1 MIINKK
7 RRDFLKFIIYSSFV
21 LNGFKISN
29 AEQKSQITKI
39 LSSPI
44 FKKFIEQALY
54 KEDMKPFKSP
64 SNIYFFPIDYK
75 TGQDVSFSNKKAI
88 IEAFK
93 EKTVKE
99 IKVKNLSIGEN
110 YGKYNK
116 FRRFY

>member
-1 MIINKK
+1 MKK
-7 RRDFLKFIIYSSFV
+7 LKDLIKESWMTGDNGLLKQKWGNIELGKIYTD
-21 LNGFKISN
+21 K
-29 AEQKSQITKI
+29 
-39 LSSPI
+39 
-44 FKKFIEQALY
+44 
-54 KEDMKPFKSP
+54 DMKPFKSP